1 MIVKEIDLFRGIDP
15 EVMEEI
21 ANICSEEK
29 YTKDTVLFEKGEEAE
44 SLYILEQGALNLVI
58 QNGGTLIY
66 GLKEPGRVFGWS
78 SLVES
83 GLYTASGVCATD
95 LKVVKIK
102 REKLDKIVDR
112 HPEVGLKVVKRLA
125 RVISQRLS
133 NAYRD
138 LLSARGQDTTPS
150 YG

>member
-44 SLYILEQGALNLVI
+44 SLYILEQGTLNLVI
-58 QNGGTLIY
+58 KNGGSLIY
-66 GLKEPGRVFGWS
+66 GLTEPGEVFGWS

-95 LKVVKIK
+95 TKVVKIE
-102 REKLDKIVDR
+102 REKLERVFDR
-112 HPEVGLKVVKRLA
+112 HPEIGLRVLKRLA

-133 NAYRD
+133 YAYRD

>member
-44 SLYILEQGALNLVI
+44 SLYILEQGTLNLVI
-58 QNGGTLIY
+58 KNGGSLIY
-66 GLKEPGRVFGWS
+66 GLTEPGEVFGWS

-95 LKVVKIK
+95 TKVVKIE
-102 REKLDKIVDR
+102 REKIERVFDR
-112 HPEVGLKVVKRLA
+112 HPEVGFKVLKRLA
-125 RVISQRLS
+125 GVISQRLS

>member
-1 MIVKEIDLFRGIDP
+1 MIVKEIDLFKGIDP

-44 SLYILEQGALNLVI
+44 FLYILEQGTLNLVI
-58 QNGGTLIY
+58 KNGGSLIY
-66 GLKEPGRVFGWS
+66 GLTEPGEVFGWS

-95 LKVVKIK
+95 TKVVKIE
-102 REKLDKIVDR
+102 REKLERVFDR
-112 HPEVGLKVVKRLA
+112 HPEVGFRVLKRLA
-125 RVISQRLS
+125 GVISQRLS

>member
-58 QNGGTLIY
+58 KDGGSLIY
-66 GLKEPGRVFGWS
+66 SLTEPGEVFGWS

-83 GLYTASGVCATD
+83 GVYTASGVCATD
-95 LKVVKIK
+95 TKVVKIE
-102 REKLDKIVDR
+102 REKLERVFDR
-112 HPEVGLKVVKRLA
+112 HPEVGFKVLKRLA
-125 RVISQRLS
+125 GVISQRLS

>member
-1 MIVKEIDLFRGIDP
+1 MIVKEIDLCRGIDP

-44 SLYILEQGALNLVI
+44 CLYILEQGALNLVI
-58 QNGGTLIY
+58 KNGGSLIY
-66 GLKEPGRVFGWS
+66 SLTEPGEVFGWS

-95 LKVVKIK
+95 TKVVKIE
-102 REKLDKIVDR
+102 REKLERVFDR
-112 HPEVGLKVVKRLA
+112 HPEVGFKVLKRLA
-125 RVISQRLS
+125 GVISQRLS

>member
-1 MIVKEIDLFRGIDP
+1 MIVNEVDLFKGIDP

-21 ANICSEEK
+21 ANICSEEE
-29 YTKDTVLFEKGEEAE
+29 YAKDTVLFEKGEEAE

-58 QNGGTLIY
+58 KDGGSLIY
-66 GLKEPGRVFGWS
+66 SLTEPGEVFGWS

-83 GLYTASGVCATD
+83 GVYTASGVCATD
-95 LKVVKIK
+95 LKAVKIK
-102 REKLDKIVDR
+102 REKLDKIFDR
-112 HPEVGLKVVKRLA
+112 HPEVGFKVLKRLA

>member
-1 MIVKEIDLFRGIDP
+1 MIVNEIDLFRGIDP

-21 ANICSEEK
+21 ANICSEEE

-44 SLYILEQGALNLVI
+44 FFYILEQGTLNLVI
-58 QNGGTLIY
+58 KNGGSLIY
-66 GLKEPGRVFGWS
+66 GLTESGQVFGWS

-83 GLYTASGVCATD
+83 GVYTASGVCATD
-95 LKVVKIK
+95 LKAVKIE
-102 REKLDKIVDR
+102 REKLERVFDR
-112 HPEVGLKVVKRLA
+112 HPEVGFKVLKRLA
-125 RVISQRLS
+125 GVISQRLS

>member
-58 QNGGTLIY
+58 KNGGSLIY
-66 GLKEPGRVFGWS
+66 SLTEPGEVFGWS

-95 LKVVKIK
+95 TKVVKIE
-102 REKLDKIVDR
+102 REKLERVFDR
-112 HPEVGLKVVKRLA
+112 HPEIGLKVLKRLA

-138 LLSARGQDTTPS
+138 LLSARGQDATPS